1 MAFHVFKLAIEEG
14 VRRVIVTSSNHA
26 ADWYETKLLCRK
38 LNANGPGS
46 YPLSDNW
53 YGWAK
58 ANYEHIGLV
67 FATGRYGRAVDM
79 LKSE

>member
-1 MAFHVFKLAIEEG
+1 MAFHVFQLAIEEG

-26 ADWYETKLLCRK
+26 ADCYETKLLYRK
-38 LNANGPGS
+38 LNTNGPGS

-58 ANYEHIGLV
+58 ANSEHIGLV
-67 FATGRYGRAVDM
+67 FTTGRYGRAVGM